1 MIEKP
6 LYKQELNLNDE
17 IETQEQLS
25 LNPKCNLIKN
35 ICIVLISIVFQILE
49 IIIQI
54 IVFFKYKEYEEKS
67 DAFLKG
73 IGAIVIGFLAVINI
87 IASIFVGIILFFFSK
102 YKCHFSAFCIILI
115 IKMIFPFLFTKFYSE
130 METIMFI
137 IYYIFEAFYLII
149 CIIYIIIYAYLQS
162 NNS

>member
-35 ICIVLISIVFQILE
+35 IFIVLISIVFQILE

-73 IGAIVIGFLAVINI
+73 VGTIVIGFLAVINI
-87 IASIFVGIILFFFSK
+87 IISIFVGTFFFLLSK
-102 YKCHFSAFCIILI
+102 YKSHFSFLIIILI
-115 IKMIFPFLFTKFYSE
+115 LKMIFPFIFIKFYYDME
-130 METIMFI
+130 MIMFI
-137 IYYIFEAFYLII
+137 IYFIFEAFYLII
-149 CIIYIIIYAYLQS
+149 CIIYIIIYAYF
-162 NNS
+162 